1 MTQVHKVRYLL
12 PLLDVP
18 VDRTINPLV
27 AGIDVGTGVPAFAVI
42 MIKDPDECFE
52 LYPVVAIILPPYVL
66 DEVPAINTIWPP
78 APLLPQPDVT

>member
-1 MTQVHKVRYLL
+1 MLIAPLL
-12 PLLDVP
+12 PLLAVP

-27 AGIDVGTGVPAFAVI
+27 AGIEVGRVPAFAVV
-42 MIKDPDECFE
+42 MIKDPDECLE
-52 LYPVVAIILPPYVL
+52 LNPVVAIILPPDVL